1 MSFGTGRRRKVV
13 RKLIRRFG
21 DICSYCR
28 VPLEPEPSDGILGP
42 TTRTVDHVVPR
53 SLGGTHNLANL
64 VLSCSR
70 CNGAKGASPV
80 EEFTRTVEVQCSS
93 ESN

>member
-13 RKLIRRFG
+13 KKLIRRHG
-21 DICSYCR
+21 DVCSYCR
-28 VPLEPEPSDGILGP
+28 VPLGPEPSDGILGP
-42 TTRTVDHVVPR
+42 RARTVDHVVPR

-70 CNGAKGASPV
+70 CNGSKGSLPV
-80 EEFTRTVEVQCSS
+80 AEFIAYGPNQGA
-93 ESN
+93 